1 MTVRG
6 QATKP
11 LSLAASQPEQALTV
25 EWSDGHASLYSYEGL
40 RRACP
45 CAECRGGHAAMAEP
59 VDPIV
64 FHLPGLMTHEIRELR
79 PAGHYAL
86 QIVWADGHSSGL
98 WRWDALRA
106 LCPCAVCQPDY
117 AST

>member
-6 QATKP
+6 QAARP
-11 LSLAASQPEQALTV
+11 IRLAASQPEQALTV
-25 EWSDGHASLYSYEGL
+25 EWSDGHASSYSYEGL

-59 VDPIV
+59 VDPVV

-86 QIVWADGHSSGL
+86 QIVWADGHASGL

-106 LCPCAVCQPDY
+106 LCPCATCQPEY
-117 AST
+117 AG

>member
-1 MTVRG
+1 MTTTQDETRP
-6 QATKP
+6 TR
-11 LSLAASQPEQALTV
+11 LEASTPEQTLTV
-25 EWSDGHASLYSYEGL
+25 AWADGHLSVYSYEGL

-45 CAECRGGHAAMAEP
+45 CAECRGGHGSMSAP
-59 VDPIV
+59 VDPVV